1 VTVAIAV
8 AVLLAVLAQPAS
20 AQPTEADV
28 FVAEGILAL
37 EDKKYEEAL
46 QHLRRALE
54 REPGHVEALYYSGV
68 ALIAL
73 GRSAEAVPLLEQAR
87 QTSPDEASINFQ
99 LGLAYFALEDYVR
112 AQPLLE
118 DVFAR
123 DPGLDALGYYVGYL
137 RYRRGDNQGA
147 LRAFRA
153 GRTTDPNIAQLTR
166 FYAGLALNALG
177 LPAQA
182 AAEVEHALRLQ
193 PASPLT
199 GPAER
204 LRETFTQARSRER
217 RWHLDAR
224 LGFYYDDNA
233 PAQPDAR
240 QDDATVAL
248 LRDGRSQTFGESF
261 SARVEYDWWKSGPW
275 LGTAGYSFFMTYN
288 NDLTEL
294 NVVDHLATLNV
305 SYQALVANMPL
316 QTGFQYAFEYLM
328 LDEEP
333 LLQRNAF
340 SLFATLVEGPGHL
353 TNATFKVELK
363 EYRESG
369 PVDSKEIQDGNN
381 YMIGLLHLF
390 RFREDRHFIKLGYQL
405 DVEDT
410 QGANLSYLGHRFL
423 TGAQYTL
430 PWFGIRLIYDFYLHY
445 RQYDHKHTLFPDEDP
460 DTRRR
465 RDSEFSNVFRI
476 EVPLPQNLTLGL
488 DYQGTIQDSSL
499 APFSYHRNIYTVW
512 MSWTY

>member
-1 VTVAIAV
+1 
-8 AVLLAVLAQPAS
+8 LLASLAEPAG

-54 REPGHVEALYYSGV
+54 REPDHVEALYYSGV
-68 ALIAL
+68 ALIGL
-73 GRSAEAVPLLEQAR
+73 GKPAEAVQFLEQAR
-87 QTSPDEASINFQ
+87 QKSPEEASINFQ
-99 LGLAYFALEDYVR
+99 LGLVYFALEDFAR

-118 DVFAR
+118 EVFAR

-137 RYRRGDNQGA
+137 RYRRGDHQGA

-177 LPAQA
+177 LPGQA

-204 LRETFTQARSRER
+204 LRESFTQSRSRER
-217 RWHLDAR
+217 RWHLDVR

-233 PAQPDAR
+233 SARPDSR
-240 QDDATVAL
+240 GDDATVEL
-248 LRDGRSQTFGESF
+248 LREGNHATFGESLF
-261 SARVEYDWWKSGPW
+261 ARLDYDWWKSGPW

-288 NDLTEL
+288 NDLPEF
-294 NVVDHLATLNV
+294 NVMDHLGTLSL
-305 SYQALVANMPL
+305 SYQALLANMPL

-328 LDEEP
+328 LDEAP
-333 LLQRNAF
+333 LLQRNAL
-340 SLFATLVEGPGHL
+340 SVFATLVEGAGHL
-353 TNATFKVELK
+353 TNAIFKVEFK
-363 EYRESG
+363 EYREDG
-369 PVDSKEIQDGNN
+369 PVDSDEIQDGIN

-390 RFREDRHFIKLGYQL
+390 RFREDRHFIKLGYQF
-405 DVEDT
+405 DIDDT
-410 QGANLSYLGHRFL
+410 QGANLAYRGHRFL
-423 TGAQYTL
+423 AGAQYTL

-445 RQYDHKHTLFPDEDP
+445 RQYDNKHTLFPDDDP
-460 DTRRR
+460 GTQRR
-465 RDSEFSNVFRI
+465 RDSEYSNVFRV

-488 DYQGTIQDSSL
+488 DYQGTIQDSNQP
-499 APFSYHRNIYTVW
+499 PFAYHRNIYTVW
-512 MSWTY
+512 LSWTY